1 MIPFNEYQQWKRT
14 ENLALE
20 CFNKLYDIGINPE
33 SYVQWIYTENFDVN
47 ENQIAKYINNGT
59 AIINT
64 SIGISTIN
72 SPFKENI
79 TTMVKSKAIKVSG
92 EMVGMNLLLYQ
103 SSPFNFTKINR
114 LKIPI
119 TNGSPK

>member
-47 ENQIAKYINNGT
+47 ENQIAKYINKSYLFESFGT
-59 AIINT
+59 MMPKP
-64 SIGISTIN
+64 
-72 SPFKENI
+72 SPPPHWPRW
-79 TTMVKSKAIKVSG
+79 KAPTRS
-92 EMVGMNLLLYQ
+92 N
-103 SSPFNFTKINR
+103 
-114 LKIPI
+114 
-119 TNGSPK
+119 